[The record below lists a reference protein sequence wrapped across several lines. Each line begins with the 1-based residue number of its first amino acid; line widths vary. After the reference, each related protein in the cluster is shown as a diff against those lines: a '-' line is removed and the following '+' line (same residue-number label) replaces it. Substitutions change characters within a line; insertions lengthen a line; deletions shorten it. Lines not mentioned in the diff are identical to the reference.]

1 MTSSMERDILI
12 VGGGIFGAAI
22 AFALGQR
29 GLGKRVLLLERR
41 QLAHAATSRAAALV
55 TLVRDKEH
63 FIPLVQ
69 ETYRAIETLRE
80 DFAEDVGLRPVGAL
94 HVASDSAAD
103 LTNNS
108 AGETLRQLAVRC
120 AEYGITSETLTP
132 TDAADRAPWLNV
144 KAFDTALY
152 FPQESY
158 VEPYLLCTAYA
169 RAAVQMGAKLR
180 LDSNVRHIR
189 VETQRVS
196 GVELAD
202 GTFLPARIV
211 INAAGAWGGLL
222 CAELGV
228 PLPMAPVRSQY
239 WITETDALFPRNS
252 PIVLLPEI
260 RAYARSEVGALLFG
274 VRESDTAVADPR
286 QLPAD
291 LAGFVFDAEDA
302 DGWDNLA
309 EGAEHLRRFFPAI
322 DRIGIAHYITGPSN
336 YTPDG
341 NLILGNIDGID
352 GLFVAT
358 GCNGAGIAV
367 SGGVGRL
374 IAELVA
380 GQATFVNPAPHRPQR
395 RGNFDPFAPEFQR
408 LCADARSRKTSG

>member
-1 MTSSMERDILI
+1 MTATSERDILI

-22 AFALGQR
+22 AFALGLR
-29 GLGKRVLLLERR
+29 GLGERVLLLERR

-69 ETYRAIETLRE
+69 ETYRAIETLRT
-80 DFAEDVGLRPVGAL
+80 DFAEDVGLRRVGAL
-94 HVASDSAAD
+94 HVASG
-103 LTNNS
+103 T
-108 AGETLRQLAVRC
+108 AGETLRRLAVRC

-132 TDAADRAPWLNV
+132 AEAVDRAPWLNAD
-144 KAFDTALY
+144 AFDTALF

-158 VEPYLLCTAYA
+158 VEPYLLCTAFA
-169 RAAVQMGAKLR
+169 RAAFQMGVKQR
-180 LDSNVRHIR
+180 LDADIRHIR
-189 VETQRVS
+189 VDAQRIA

-202 GTFLPARIV
+202 GAFLPARVV

-228 PLPMAPVRSQY
+228 PLPLAPVRSQY
-239 WITETDALFPRNS
+239 WITQTDVLFPRHS
-252 PIVLLPEI
+252 TIVLLPEI
-260 RAYARSEVGALLFG
+260 RAYARPEVGALLFG
-274 VRESDTAVADPR
+274 VRESNTAVADPH
-286 QLPAD
+286 QLPSD
-291 LAGFVFDAEDA
+291 LAGFVFDPDDV
-302 DGWDNLA
+302 DGWNNLA
-309 EGAEHLRRFFPAI
+309 EGAVHLRRFFPAI
-322 DRIGIAHYITGPSN
+322 DRLGIAHYITGPSN

-341 NLILGNIDGID
+341 NLVLGGVDNIN

-358 GCNGAGIAV
+358 GCNGAGIAI

-380 GQATFVNPAPHRPQR
+380 GQSTFVDPAPHRPQR
-395 RGNFDPFAPEFQR
+395 RGNFDPFAPEFLR

>member
-1 MTSSMERDILI
+1 MKTTSVQAPPSTTERDILI

-29 GLGKRVLLLERR
+29 GLGERVLLLERH

-55 TLVRDKEH
+55 TLVRDKKH

-69 ETYRAIETLRE
+69 ETYRAIETLRA
-80 DFAEDVGLRPVGAL
+80 DFAEDVGLHRVGAL
-94 HVASDSAAD
+94 HVASGA
-103 LTNNS
+103 T
-108 AGETLRQLAVRC
+108 GETLRQLAARC
-120 AEYGITSETLTP
+120 AGHGITNEALTP
-132 TDAADRAPWLNV
+132 AEAVDSAPWLDAN
-144 KAFDTALY
+144 AFDTALF

-158 VEPYLLCTAYA
+158 VEPYLLCTAFA
-169 RAAVQMGAKLR
+169 RAAFQMGVKQR
-180 LDSNVRHIR
+180 LDADVRHIR
-189 VETQRVS
+189 VDAQQIT

-222 CAELGV
+222 CAELGAH
-228 PLPMAPVRSQY
+228 LPMAPVRSQY
-239 WITETDALFPRNS
+239 WITQTDALFPRDS

-260 RAYARSEVGALLFG
+260 RAYARPEVGALLFG

-286 QLPAD
+286 QLPAN
-291 LAGFVFDAEDA
+291 LAGFVFDANDA
-302 DGWDNLA
+302 DGWNNLA
-309 EGAEHLRRFFPAI
+309 EGAEQLRRFFPAI

-341 NLILGNIDGID
+341 NLVLGGIDGID

-380 GQATFVNPAPHRPQR
+380 GQSTFVDPAPHRPQR
-395 RGNFDPFAPEFQR
+395 HGSFDPFAPEFLR

>member
-1 MTSSMERDILI
+1 MTSSVERDILI

-29 GLGKRVLLLERR
+29 GLGERVLLLERR

-55 TLVRDKEH
+55 TLVRDKPH

-69 ETYRAIETLRE
+69 ETYRAIETLHT
-80 DFAEDVGLRPVGAL
+80 DFVEDVGLRQVGAL
-94 HVASDSAAD
+94 HVASNPAAE
-103 LTNNS
+103 S
-108 AGETLRQLAVRC
+108 LRQLADNC
-120 AEYGITSETLTP
+120 TAYGIIHEELTP
-132 TDAADRAPWLNV
+132 AEAVRLAPWLDAE
-144 KAFDTALY
+144 AFDAAVL
-152 FPQESY
+152 FPQEAY

-169 RAAVQMGAKLR
+169 RAAAQMGVRTR
-180 LDSNVRHIR
+180 LDADVRHIR
-189 VETQRVS
+189 NEENRVS
-196 GVELAD
+196 GVELAS
-202 GTFLPARIV
+202 GEVLPARIV
-211 INAAGAWGGLL
+211 INAAGAWSGLL

-239 WITETDALFPRNS
+239 WITETDALFPRHS

-260 RAYARSEVGALLFG
+260 RAYARPEVGALLFG
-274 VRESDTAVADPR
+274 VRESNTAVADPR
-286 QLPAD
+286 QLPSD
-291 LAGFVFDAEDA
+291 LAGFVFDPDDA
-302 DGWDNLA
+302 DGWNNLA

-322 DRIGIAHYITGPSN
+322 DRIGIAHYINGPSN

-341 NLILGNIDGID
+341 NLVLGSVDGID

-358 GCNGAGIAV
+358 GCNGAGISV

-380 GQATFVNPAPHRPQR
+380 EQAPFVDPAPHRPQR
-395 RGNFDPFAPEFQR
+395 RGNFDPFAPELLR
-408 LCADARSRKTSG
+408 LCAEARSRKTSG

>member
-1 MTSSMERDILI
+1 MTATSERDILI
-12 VGGGIFGAAI
+12 IGGGIFGAAI
-22 AFALGQR
+22 AFALAR
-29 GLGKRVLLLERR
+29 CGLGERVLLLERR

-55 TLVRDKEH
+55 TLVRDKAH

-69 ETYRAIETLRE
+69 ETYRAIETLRA
-80 DFAEDVGLRPVGAL
+80 DFTENVGLRQVGAL
-94 HVASDSAAD
+94 HLASG
-103 LTNNS
+103 L
-108 AGETLRQLAVRC
+108 AGDTLRQLAGRC
-120 AEYGITSETLTP
+120 TDHGITSETLTP
-132 TDAADRAPWLNV
+132 AEAVESAPWLNAN
-144 KAFDTALY
+144 AFDTAV
-152 FPQESY
+152 FFAQEAY

-169 RAAVQMGAKLR
+169 RAAFRMGVKSR
-180 LDSNVRHIR
+180 LDADVLHIR
-189 VETQRVS
+189 VVAQRTA
-196 GVELAD
+196 GVELTD
-202 GTFLPARIV
+202 GAFLPASIV

-239 WITETDALFPRNS
+239 WITQTNALFPRNS

-260 RAYARSEVGALLFG
+260 RAYARPEVGALLFG
-274 VRESDTAVADPR
+274 VRENDAAVVDPR

-309 EGAEHLRRFFPAI
+309 EGAENLRRYFPAL

-341 NLILGNIDGID
+341 NLVIGRVDGIA

-380 GQATFVNPAPHRPQR
+380 EQITFVDPEPHRPQR
-395 RGNFDPFAPEFQR
+395 RGDFDPFAPEFLR